1 MQSPKPPIT
10 VGERAPDFALRDQ
23 SGSLVT
29 LKQLL
34 GSGPIVL
41 FFYPKDDTTGCTKE
55 ACRFRE
61 DYGRFREAGAKVLG
75 ISSDSEESHR
85 QFATKFSLPYQL
97 LSDPGGKVRSLYGAL
112 SLFGL
117 MPRRVTFTIDASG
130 VIRNVFRSDA
140 RFDQHV
146 EEALRSLQYGDAKR
160 H

>member
-1 MQSPKPPIT
+1 MQSSKHPIA

-29 LKQLL
+29 LKDLL
-34 GSGPIVL
+34 DNGPIVL
-41 FFYPKDDTTGCTKE
+41 FFYPRDDTTGCTKE
-55 ACRFRE
+55 ACRFRD

-85 QFATKFSLPYQL
+85 RFATKFSLPYQL
-97 LSDPGGKVRSLYGAL
+97 LSDPAGKVRSLYEAS

-117 MPRRVTFTIDASG
+117 MPRRVTLTIDAAG

-140 RFDQHV
+140 RFEQHV
-146 EEALRSLQYGDAKR
+146 EEALCSLQALAR
-160 H
+160 